1 MMLKGKYGSVYP
13 GVDENQTV
21 DNDLRYLNIA
31 QLKDK
36 QEQGKTDP
44 YPSRIWQL
52 QCGNIGIQAFGL
64 KLQKI
69 SEIIYKAW
77 YKIFW

>member
-1 MMLKGKYGSVYP
+1 MDYAVLMEKYRKLSLHAETDVRIVQVMMPEGKYGRIYP
-13 GVDENQTV
+13 DMDEHQTI

-44 YPSRIWQL
+44 YPSRI
-52 QCGNIGIQAFGL
+52 
-64 KLQKI
+64 
-69 SEIIYKAW
+69 
-77 YKIFW
+77 